1 MFALAAFKY
10 VISSIEKMTSET
22 IISIFLGVG
31 LAASVGFRVF
41 LPLFALSL
49 AAYFDMWQLND
60 SWQWI
65 GSLAAVLTLGVA
77 TLVEIFAYFIPWVD
91 NLLDSFAVPLAA
103 IAGTAVMVSTVANL
117 DPLVTWSLAIIA
129 GGGTATAI
137 KGAGA
142 TSRMASTA
150 TTGGLGNPIVSTVET
165 GTAMV
170 VTTASIFMPILAA
183 ILVICILV
191 IIFMI
196 YRKLRPRHN
205 SK

>member
-1 MFALAAFKY
+1 
-10 VISSIEKMTSET
+10 MTSET

-49 AAYFDMWQLND
+49 AAYFNVWELNE

-65 GSLAAVLTLGVA
+65 GGMPALITLGVA
-77 TLVEIFAYFIPWVD
+77 SLVEIFAYFIPWVD
-91 NLLDSFAVPLAA
+91 NLLDSIAIPLAA

-117 DPLVTWSLAIIA
+117 DPVVTWSLAIIA

-142 TSRMASTA
+142 TGRLASTT
-150 TTGGLGNPIVSTVET
+150 TTGGLANPVVSTVET
-165 GTAMV
+165 ATAV
-170 VTTASIFMPILAA
+170 VVSTASIFAPILAA
-183 ILVICILV
+183 VLVAVILA
-191 IIFMI
+191 IIFSI
-196 YRKLRPRHN
+196 YRKLRPKRT
-205 SK
+205 